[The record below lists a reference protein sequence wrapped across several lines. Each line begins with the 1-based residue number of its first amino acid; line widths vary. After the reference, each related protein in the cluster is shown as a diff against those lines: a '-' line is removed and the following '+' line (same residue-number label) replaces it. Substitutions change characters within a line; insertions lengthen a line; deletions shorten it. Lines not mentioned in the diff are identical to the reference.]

1 MNADFPNNN
10 DAYIAAALAGLTG
23 RIKSKRVVI
32 PPHESSTTVKAVR
45 IAFPDRADELIA
57 QAYKLSESGQ
67 TFERAIR
74 ELYRR
79 EMAANDAGR

>member
-10 DAYIAAALAGLTG
+10 DAYITAALAGIAGLG
-23 RIKSKRVVI
+23 KAKRVVI
-32 PPHESSTTVKAVR
+32 PPHDSSTTVKALR
-45 IAFPDRADELIA
+45 IAFPERADELIA